1 MNNFRSDPVIDGMN
15 HLVSALRKPG
25 QLDELK
31 QSSEIRTINLNH
43 GSQVEPIVGGDL
55 TGSLADMIDALGDKM
70 SQK

>member
-1 MNNFRSDPVIDGMN
+1 MN

-43 GSQVEPIVGGDL
+43 MTGSESEANLVGGDL

>member
-1 MNNFRSDPVIDGMN
+1 MN

-43 GSQVEPIVGGDL
+43 MTGSQVEVGGDL

>member
-1 MNNFRSDPVIDGMN
+1 MN

-31 QSSEIRTINLNH
+31 QSSDIRTINLNH
-43 GSQVEPIVGGDL
+43 MTGSQPSVDVGGDL

>member
-1 MNNFRSDPVIDGMN
+1 MN

-43 GSQVEPIVGGDL
+43 VTGSQVEPIVGGEL